1 VKATRHKI
9 RQKGRLSRDE
19 GLTEANE
26 GNKGWSSG
34 SVDSRSSNTHLSR
47 IKVAQK
53 SSALRQT
60 LTLTRSAFGML
71 DSMRGEM
78 PTSVFV
84 EELLAKE
91 KRRRERE
98 AFYRTAVAS
107 YTPDVWVETL
117 KLNEET
123 PIAAE

>member
-1 VKATRHKI
+1 M
-9 RQKGRLSRDE
+9 
-19 GLTEANE
+19 
-26 GNKGWSSG
+26 
-34 SVDSRSSNTHLSR
+34 
-47 IKVAQK
+47 KVAQK
-53 SSALRQT
+53 SPTPRQT

-78 PTSVFV
+78 PKSVFV

-107 YTPDVWVETL
+107 YTPKVREETL
-117 KLNEET
+117 KLNEEI

>member
-1 VKATRHKI
+1 MP
-9 RQKGRLSRDE
+9 
-19 GLTEANE
+19 
-26 GNKGWSSG
+26 
-34 SVDSRSSNTHLSR
+34 
-47 IKVAQK
+47 VAQK
-53 SSALRQT
+53 SPSSRQT

-71 DSMRGEM
+71 DSMRGEK
-78 PTSVFV
+78 PKSAFV

-107 YTPDVWVETL
+107 YTPDVRLETL

>member
-1 VKATRHKI
+1 M
-9 RQKGRLSRDE
+9 RD
-19 GLTEANE
+19 LTEASE
-26 GNKGWSSG
+26 GNKGWFSG
-34 SVDSRSSNTHLSR
+34 SVDSRIGSAHLSR
-47 IKVAQK
+47 MKVAQK
-53 SSALRQT
+53 SPPPRQT

-78 PTSVFV
+78 PKSVFV

-98 AFYRTAVAS
+98 AFYQTAVAS
-107 YTPDVWVETL
+107 YTPDVRLETL